1 MHTTRKDISGTK
13 IELVITVDAEELA
26 SVKQATLQKMKSQVK
41 APGFRAGKAPLSVIE
56 KQVDPSQLQGDVLQ
70 EAINKHYQAVI
81 EKDNIKVLSNPE
93 VEITKFVP
101 FTQLEFKAKVDV
113 MPKVKLGDY
122 KKIKKTVS
130 KVAVTDKEIKEVI
143 DNLLQKSSKKQAV
156 DRKAKNGDEVLI
168 DFEGKDEKG
177 ELVAG
182 ASGKDYPLVLGSNS
196 FIPGF
201 EEGLIGLKKG
211 DKKNV
216 KLTFPKEYHAKQ
228 LAGTKITF
236 SVDVKEVNEVV
247 LPEPDDKFAVSLG
260 PFETLVD
267 LKKDIKTQLTEQK
280 LSEEQNKVKDSIV
293 EELVKKSSFEI
304 PDVLITDQIAML
316 EHDFNQNLTYRGI
329 TLLEYLKQE
338 GFKDADE
345 WKAKE
350 LKPQAERR
358 VSVGIILAE
367 VADKEGLKVDEQEVA
382 ARISQYK
389 TQYSSQAAEFDNPE
403 MQREVVSRLLTEKT
417 VDRLF
422 ELSTKK

>member
-70 EAINKHYQAVI
+70 EAVNKHYQAVI

>member
-70 EAINKHYQAVI
+70 EAVNKHYQAVI

-293 EELVKKSSFEI
+293 EELVKKSSFEM
-304 PDVLITDQIAML
+304 PEVLITDQIAML

-329 TLLEYLKQE
+329 TLPEYLKQE

>member
-70 EAINKHYQAVI
+70 EAVNKHYQAVI

-101 FTQLEFKAKVDV
+101 FTRLEFKAKVDV

-122 KKIKKTVS
+122 KKIKRTVS
-130 KVAVTDKEIKEVI
+130 KVTVTDKEIKEVI

-211 DKKNV
+211 DKKDV

>member
-70 EAINKHYQAVI
+70 EAVNKHYQAVI

-122 KKIKKTVS
+122 KKIKRTVS
-130 KVAVTDKEIKEVI
+130 KVTVTDKEIKEVI

-211 DKKNV
+211 DKKDV

-267 LKKDIKTQLTEQK
+267 LKKDIKTQLSEQK

-293 EELVKKSSFEI
+293 EELVKKSSFEM
-304 PDVLITDQIAML
+304 PEVLITDQIAML

-329 TLLEYLKQE
+329 TLPEYLKQE

-367 VADKEGLKVDEQEVA
+367 VADKEGLKVDETEVS
-382 ARISQYK
+382 ARIAQYK

>member
-70 EAINKHYQAVI
+70 EAVNKHYQAVI

-267 LKKDIKTQLTEQK
+267 LKKDIKTQLSEQK

-293 EELVKKSSFEI
+293 EELVKKSSFEM
-304 PDVLITDQIAML
+304 PEVLITDQIAML

>member
-70 EAINKHYQAVI
+70 EAVNKHYQAVI

-122 KKIKKTVS
+122 KKIKRTVS
-130 KVAVTDKEIKEVI
+130 KVTVTDKEIKEVI

>member
-70 EAINKHYQAVI
+70 EAVNKHYQAVI

-122 KKIKKTVS
+122 KKIKRTVS
-130 KVAVTDKEIKEVI
+130 KVTVTDKEIKEVI

-211 DKKNV
+211 DKKDV

-267 LKKDIKTQLTEQK
+267 LKKDIKTQLSEQK

-293 EELVKKSSFEI
+293 EELVKKSSFEM
-304 PDVLITDQIAML
+304 PEVLITDQIAML

-329 TLLEYLKQE
+329 TLPEYLKQE

>member
-13 IELVITVDAEELA
+13 IELVIKVDSDELA
-26 SVKQATLQKMKSQVK
+26 SVKQATLTKMKSSVK

-56 KQVDPSQLQGDVLQ
+56 KQIDPSQLQGDVLQ
-70 EAINKHYQAVI
+70 EAVNKHYQAAI
-81 EKDNIKVLSNPE
+81 EKDSIKVLSNPE

-101 FTQLEFKAKVDV
+101 FTELEFKAKVDV
-113 MPKVKLGDY
+113 MPSVKLGDY
-122 KKIKKTVS
+122 KKIKKTVN
-130 KVAVTDKEIKEVI
+130 KVSVTEKEIQEVI
-143 DNLLQKSSKKQAV
+143 DNLLSKSSKKQAV
-156 DRKAKNGDEVLI
+156 ERKAKNGDEVII
-168 DFEGKDEKG
+168 DFEGSNEKG
-177 ELVAG
+177 EKVAG

-201 EEGLIGLKKG
+201 EEGLVGLKKG
-211 DKKNV
+211 DKKDV

-236 SVDVKEVNEVV
+236 AVNVKEVNEVV
-247 LPEPDDKFAVSLG
+247 LPEADDKFAASLG
-260 PFETLVD
+260 PFETLAD

-293 EELVKKSSFEI
+293 EELVKKSTFDMPE
-304 PDVLITDQIAML
+304 VLISDQIAML
-316 EHDFNQNLTYRGI
+316 EHDFNQNLIYRGI
-329 TLLEYLKQE
+329 TLPEYLKQE
-338 GFKDADE
+338 GYKDADE
-345 WKAKE
+345 WKAKD

-367 VADKEGLKVDEQEVA
+367 VADKENLKVDETEVA
-382 ARISQYK
+382 ARIAQYK

-422 ELSTKK
+422 KLSTKK

>member
-1 MHTTRKDISGTK
+1 LRRTISK
-13 IELVITVDAEELA
+13 
-26 SVKQATLQKMKSQVK
+26 
-41 APGFRAGKAPLSVIE
+41 
-56 KQVDPSQLQGDVLQ
+56 
-70 EAINKHYQAVI
+70 
-81 EKDNIKVLSNPE
+81 LSNPE

-101 FTQLEFKAKVDV
+101 FTELEFKAKVDV
-113 MPKVKLGDY
+113 MPSVKLGDY
-122 KKIKKTVS
+122 KKIKKSVNKVS
-130 KVAVTDKEIKEVI
+130 VTEKEILEVI
-143 DNLLQKSSKKQAV
+143 DNLLGKSSKKQAV
-156 DRKAKNGDEVLI
+156 ERKAKNGDEVII
-168 DFEGKDEKG
+168 DFEGNNEKG
-177 ELVAG
+177 EKVAG

-201 EEGLIGLKKG
+201 EEGLAGLKKG
-211 DKKNV
+211 DKKDV

-236 SVDVKEVNEVV
+236 AVEVKEVNEVV
-247 LPEPDDKFAVSLG
+247 LPSADDKFAASLG
-260 PFETLVD
+260 PFETLAD

-293 EELVKKSSFEI
+293 EELVKRSSFEM
-304 PDVLITDQIAML
+304 PEVLITDQIAML
-316 EHDFNQNLTYRGI
+316 EHDFNQNLAYRGI
-329 TLLEYLKQE
+329 TMPEYLKQE
-338 GFKDADE
+338 GFKDADD
-345 WKAKE
+345 WKAKQ

-367 VADKEGLKVDEQEVA
+367 VADKEGLKVDEAEVS

>member
-70 EAINKHYQAVI
+70 EAVNKHYQAVI

-211 DKKNV
+211 DKKDV

-267 LKKDIKTQLTEQK
+267 LKKDIKTQLSEQK

-293 EELVKKSSFEI
+293 EELVKKSSFEM
-304 PDVLITDQIAML
+304 PEVLITDQIAML

-329 TLLEYLKQE
+329 TLPEYLKQE

>member
-70 EAINKHYQAVI
+70 EAVNKHYQAVI

-101 FTQLEFKAKVDV
+101 FTRLEFKAKVDV

-122 KKIKKTVS
+122 KKIKRTVS
-130 KVAVTDKEIKEVI
+130 KVTVTDKEIKEVI

-211 DKKNV
+211 DKKDV

-329 TLLEYLKQE
+329 TLPEYLKQE

>member
-56 KQVDPSQLQGDVLQ
+56 KQVDPSQLQGDVLH

-101 FTQLEFKAKVDV
+101 FTRLEFKAKVDV

-122 KKIKKTVS
+122 KKIKRTVS
-130 KVAVTDKEIKEVI
+130 KVTVTDKEIKEVI